1 MIGNR
6 AKPFAL
12 LLLVLLAGGPV
23 RAEITAREYPLPA
36 GTGAH
41 DVAPAP
47 DGGVWFTA
55 QMRGALGRLDPAT
68 GRVDLLPLG
77 KESAPHGVIVGPDG
91 AAWVTDG
98 GTNTIVRV
106 DAETRAMVRFPLP
119 GGRNFAN
126 LNTAAFDRAGILWF
140 TGQDGV
146 YGRLD
151 PATGQMKVWEAPR
164 GPGPYGIAA
173 TGTGVF
179 FASLAGNYLGRID
192 PAEGA
197 AAVID
202 PPTPHAGP
210 RRAWA
215 DSRGRIWVSE
225 WNAGNVA
232 RYDPASGAWRTWHL
246 PGAHPQAY
254 AVFVDDKD
262 VVWLSDWG
270 ANAILRFD
278 PATEQFRSFPC
289 GSADA
294 GIRQLL
300 GHPGEVWGAESA
312 ADRLIVLKTE

>member
-1 MIGNR
+1 MIADRGR
-6 AKPFAL
+6 SFAIL
-12 LLLVLLAGGPV
+12 LLALLAGGPA

-36 GTGAH
+36 GVGAH

-55 QMRGALGRLDPAT
+55 QRQGALGRLDPAT
-68 GRVDLLPLG
+68 GHVDLLPLG
-77 KESAPHGVIVGPDG
+77 KESAPHGVIVGPDS

-98 GTNTIVRV
+98 GLNAIVRV
-106 DAETRAMVRFPLP
+106 DAKTHAIARFPLP

-126 LNTAAFDRAGILWF
+126 LNTAVFDRTGTLWF

-151 PATGQMKVWEAPR
+151 PEAGQVRVWEAPR
-164 GPGPYGIAA
+164 GPGPYGITA
-173 TGTGVF
+173 TGAGVF

-192 PAEGA
+192 PAAGA
-197 AAVID
+197 ATVID
-202 PPTPHAGP
+202 PPTQGAGP

-215 DSRGRIWVSE
+215 DSRGRVWISE

-232 RYDPASGAWRTWHL
+232 RYEPAGSTWRTWHL
-246 PGAHPQAY
+246 PGGHPKAY

-278 PATEQFRSFPC
+278 PASEQFTSFPC
-289 GSADA
+289 GSAA
-294 GIRQLL
+294 AEIRQLL
-300 GHPGEVWGAESA
+300 GRPGEVWGAESA
-312 ADRLIVLKTE
+312 LDRLIMFKTE